1 MRSLCLKDNK
11 PECNVNSRDLEKKL
25 SPVTSSLLREKG
37 YISLIDV
44 FISLG
49 YLTQKD
55 VESWRMK
62 RVPYLEKSIMIG
74 FSKIS
79 FIINTVCKNCQN
91 GGLRKS
97 HTAYKSWGKGAKVD
111 LQFSK
116 SGEKRVEE
124 LYSTHWLKPKPNA

>member
-1 MRSLCLKDNK
+1 MNK
-11 PECNVNSRDLEKKL
+11 RDLEKKL

-44 FISLG
+44 FIGLG
-49 YLTQKD
+49 YLTPKD

-62 RVPYLEKSIMIG
+62 RVLYLEKSIKIG
-74 FSKIS
+74 LSKIS
-79 FIINTVCKNCQN
+79 FINNTVSRNCQK

-97 HTAYKSWGKGAKVD
+97 YTAYKSWGKGTKVD

-116 SGEKRVEE
+116 SGEKRVEA
-124 LYSTHWLKPKPNA
+124 LYSTHWLRPKENV

>member
-1 MRSLCLKDNK
+1 MNR
-11 PECNVNSRDLEKKL
+11 RDLEKKL

-44 FISLG
+44 FMNLR
-49 YLTQKD
+49 YLAQKD

-74 FSKIS
+74 LGKIS
-79 FIINTVCKNCQN
+79 FIINTVCENCQN
-91 GGLRKS
+91 GGLRES

-111 LQFSK
+111 LQFS
-116 SGEKRVEE
+116 
-124 LYSTHWLKPKPNA
+124 